1 MSKPLRAPAPA
12 AAERLPL
19 YTYPEPRAD
28 RDAKDIL
35 SLTFAGAPVL
45 REPARAVRIEEI
57 DTPEIQTLLAR
68 MIRTMRAA
76 PGVGLA
82 APQVGINLRI
92 AVIEDRDDG
101 GGGRATDDGRDRQA
115 LPVLALINP
124 EIQRVAKV
132 QRPVFHE
139 GCLSVPGYTAEVQR
153 DYEVIV
159 TGLDGYGKPFVW
171 RPRGWPARI
180 VQHEVD
186 HLRGTLYVDKM
197 NPKTLSRTA

>member
-1 MSKPLRAPAPA
+1 MSKPQRDTA
-12 AAERLPL
+12 AAAATERLPL
-19 YTYPEPRAD
+19 YTYPEPRDD

-35 SLTFAGAPVL
+35 QLTFAGAPVL
-45 REPARAVRIEEI
+45 REPARAVRLEDIPS
-57 DTPEIQTLLAR
+57 PEIQTLLAR

-82 APQVGINLRI
+82 APQVGVNLRI
-92 AVIEDRDDG
+92 AVIEDRDDV
-101 GGGRATDDGRDRQA
+101 GGRRVDDGRDRRA

-124 EIQRVAKV
+124 EVQRVAKV
-132 QRPVFHE
+132 ARPTFHE

-153 DYEVIV
+153 DLEVVV

-171 RPRGWPARI
+171 RPRGWAARI

-197 NPKTLSRTA
+197 NPKTLCRVA